1 MDNVNVIDTT
11 ASVTNSHT
19 YYLTV
24 GGTPHLI
31 TNDIYPVISG
41 ITAPNAEV
49 DFFDRNTEISD
60 DSLPPDQQFAYI
72 GSAFADEFGNYTYD
86 FKVLNEDR
94 TVDTTASTSLFPDGT
109 YNIGITVTDM
119 DGTYAALDTI
129 VLEVDTSTSAPFV
142 YSLDTDRT
150 SLADGAAV
158 INGVVYTKYAAPAI
172 LGYAETGSTVA
183 VRDVSDPLHVV
194 EFGTALANGTLVNG
208 QSRFTFQVDTAHPL
222 TQGAHTLNFIATD
235 RAGNPSSETTFVV
248 GIDSATLVP
257 EVGVQNSVTSPGGVE
272 YSKFNTP
279 TFTGVAE
286 PGATVAFTDQ
296 AGNALG
302 SATADAN
309 GNYTFTQ
316 GTPLTDGAKTITAKA
331 IDALGNTK
339 TTSHPVTIDTQI
351 AAPTTSMAAPGLT
364 VGGVN
369 YNLDNKPTITGV
381 AEAGATVT
389 VKEGT
394 TVVGSAV
401 ATAVVIGSNNYS
413 ITLAS
418 ALTDGPHS
426 LKVFATDLAGNV
438 STEVTQSVTIDTQAP
453 TTLTKSLAS
462 PAVTAGGVTYDRDNT
477 PTITGNTEA
486 GVTVAV
492 KDGATLLGTTLADA
506 SGNYS
511 FTPAD
516 SKALSEGGHTLNV
529 TATDAAGNVSSVA
542 SQSVTIDTL
551 APNAPSLSLSSAV
564 TSGGVLYDKVNT
576 PTISGA
582 AEAGATVT
590 FKDGTTLLGST
601 VAGTNNSYSFALT
614 NALSDGV
621 HTLNLTATDAAG
633 NVSTVT
639 SQSVTIDTALP
650 TAPTLSLASP
660 AVTTGGVT
668 YDKVNTPTITGSA
681 EAGSTVTL
689 KDGNTALGS
698 TTANAS
704 GNYSF
709 TPSSALSDAAHTL
722 NVTATD
728 AAGNE
733 STVTSQ
739 TVTIDTAP
747 PSAPSLSLASAVT
760 VGGVTYDKVNTPAI
774 SGVAEGGA
782 TVTFKDGTTL
792 LGTVAADANGNY
804 TFTPTSALSD
814 GSHTINVTATDKA
827 GNLGAVASQSV
838 TIDTAAPSAPTLS
851 LASAVT
857 SGGVTYDKDNKP
869 TISGIAE
876 AGSTVTVKDGTTVLS
891 TVVADGSGN
900 YTYTPTSVLSDGVH
914 TINVMATDKAGN
926 VGAVTSQSVT
936 IDTGIPS
943 TPSISVASAV
953 TVGSVTYDKVNTPTI
968 SGTAEAG
975 STVTIKDGASTL
987 GTVIATAGGT
997 YSLTLGTA
1005 LVDAVHTIN
1014 VTAADKAG
1022 NVSSVASQSVTI
1034 DTAAPSAPLLS
1045 LSSAVTSGGVLYDKV
1060 NTPTI
1065 SGTAEAGATVTF
1077 KDGTTLLGSTV
1088 AGNNN
1093 SYSFALTNALSD
1105 GVHTLNLTATDAAGN
1120 VSTLT
1125 SQSVTIDTAPPTAP
1139 TLSLASPAVTTGGVT
1154 YDKVNTPTITGS
1166 AEAGSTVTIKD
1177 GNTVLGT
1184 TTANASGNY
1193 SFTPSSTL
1201 SDAAHTLSVTATDA
1215 AGNVSTVTS
1224 QTVIID
1230 TAPPSAPSLSL
1241 ASAVTVSSVTY
1252 DKDNKPTIS
1261 GVAEGGATVTLKDGT
1276 TLLGTAAAD
1285 TNGSYTFIP
1294 TSALSDGSH
1303 TISVTATDAAGNLGA
1318 VASQT
1323 VLIDTLAPVAPT
1335 VALSTDSVGLG
1346 TSGSNTDKTTKTAGL
1361 SVSGAEAGA
1370 LVEYSTNGTTG
1381 WSSTAPTATEG
1392 SNTVYVRQTDA
1403 AGNVSVASSALTYT
1417 LDTTAAAPTV
1427 ALSADT
1433 FGVGTSGSNT
1443 DKTTKTAG
1451 LSVSGAEAGALVE
1464 YSTNGTSGWSSTA
1477 PTATE
1482 GSNTVY
1488 VRQTDA
1494 AGNVS
1499 VASSAM
1505 TYTLDTTA
1513 AAPTVVLSTD
1523 SFGVGTSGSNSDKTT
1538 KTAGLSVSG
1547 AEAGA
1552 LVEYSTNGTTGW
1564 SSTAPTAVEGSNTVY
1579 VRQTDAAGNVSV
1591 ASSALTYTLDT
1602 TVVAPT
1608 HTLASPAFTQG
1619 AVTYDSDNTP
1629 TITGRAEAGATV
1641 TLKDGATLLGT
1652 TVADSDGNYSFTVPD
1667 AQGLSDGFHTLT
1679 VGATDLAGNVSSVSS
1694 QTVKIDTTPPGA
1706 VLHVGQGGYASL
1718 TEASMAAHSGDMIYV
1733 DDVALAS
1740 GSKGVIHHTDISV
1753 YITSGDGATLSLAT
1767 GGLEVRI
1774 YGNHAFTLT
1783 GSTGDDIIHDY
1794 THIAAGLT
1802 NSISGG
1808 DGNDSIVGHNPN
1820 SLGTLVYQGDGGND
1834 TLVGGSQAQLFGGE
1848 GADVLLALG
1857 GAAYL
1862 SGGAGNDVL
1871 LNAYA
1876 SADPAAKA
1884 VTLIGGAGQDV
1895 FGLIGTTDPSATG
1908 AMTTLVADLGVGD
1921 VIDLSFLERIG
1932 SDTSVTNTADLGAA
1946 TNQGTS
1952 LASMTTGGTTLN
1964 LNPFNA
1970 TSSESSAAANDVNT
1984 QVLGGS
1990 LSLTNATLTQV
2001 ATAITAGLGSEPAM
2015 DYSSTFGHL
2024 TDAYVQH

>member
-1346 TSGSNTDKTTKTAGL
+1346 TSGSNTDKTTNTASL
-1361 SVSGAEAGA
+1361 SVSG
-1370 LVEYSTNGTTG
+1370 T
-1381 WSSTAPTATEG
+1381 
-1392 SNTVYVRQTDA
+1392 
-1403 AGNVSVASSALTYT
+1403 
-1417 LDTTAAAPTV
+1417 
-1427 ALSADT
+1427 
-1433 FGVGTSGSNT
+1433 
-1443 DKTTKTAG
+1443 
-1451 LSVSGAEAGALVE
+1451 EAGALVE

-1477 PTATE
+1477 PTAT
-1482 GSNTVY
+1482 
-1488 VRQTDA
+1488 
-1494 AGNVS
+1494 
-1499 VASSAM
+1499 
-1505 TYTLDTTA
+1505 
-1513 AAPTVVLSTD
+1513 
-1523 SFGVGTSGSNSDKTT
+1523 
-1538 KTAGLSVSG
+1538 
-1547 AEAGA
+1547 
-1552 LVEYSTNGTTGW
+1552 
-1564 SSTAPTAVEGSNTVY
+1564 EGSNTVY